1 MPRVR
6 VLTPAVAVEDTMRN
20 AQALKVDRLAANKI
34 RVGLLDNTKP
44 NAGRLLGYVGEL
56 LKERGL
62 AASTFAVDKTDSPG
76 LPSGEQL
83 GSSLLGDGS
92 QPVRIPPHAFRRS
105 CD

>member
-76 LPSGEQL
+76 LPSGAGATEAVLDRLSQEADVVLTGL
-83 GSSLLGDGS
+83 GN
-92 QPVRIPPHAFRRS
+92 
-105 CD
+105 